1 MKIDLK
7 KPVKNLDGSN
17 GKDPNGNEMT
27 IKDLLLQ
34 VVLAT
39 PENMQPEDK
48 VIDSILFLKIQG
60 EKISVDLDTSKEI
73 PRILNKAKELDFIN
87 VLTFTQLNEVLNGN
101 ENPLK
106 TLNKS

>member
-7 KPVKNLDGSN
+7 KPLKNLDGSN
-17 GKDPNGNEMT
+17 AKNDKGTDLT

-34 VVLAT
+34 IVLASSAK
-39 PENMQPEDK
+39 MQPEDK
-48 VIDSILFLKIQG
+48 VIDSLLFLKIQA